1 MKFSREVKTA
11 ILILACLCIFILGFN
26 YLKGNSLLDKK
37 TQLLAFYENVEGL
50 NVGANITINGLNVGN
65 ITDIDFDENFEK
77 IIVRFNVREDLN
89 FSNESVAQIY
99 ETGLIGGKAIEIL
112 PVYDTS
118 NTIEEG
124 DVLPSE
130 IKPGLTELLNQKI
143 APLQEKIDSV
153 LISADSLLTGV
164 NNVMNSETQNNLLQT
179 LNGLTQSIDNIN
191 RLSSSMIRIVDANE
205 KTFKKIMDQ
214 VETSSVNLANL
225 TDSLSRAPLAKTIKN
240 FEITSGE
247 LKELVRQLQNGH
259 GTAGKLLKDDAL
271 YNELVNSSTALE
283 ALLTDLK
290 SHPKKYVHF
299 SIFGRKEKAKKED

>member
-1 MKFSREVKTA
+1 
-11 ILILACLCIFILGFN
+11 
-26 YLKGNSLLDKK
+26 
-37 TQLLAFYENVEGL
+37 
-50 NVGANITINGLNVGN
+50 
-65 ITDIDFDENFEK
+65 
-77 IIVRFNVREDLN
+77 
-89 FSNESVAQIY
+89 
-99 ETGLIGGKAIEIL
+99 
-112 PVYDTS
+112 
-118 NTIEEG
+118 
-124 DVLPSE
+124 
-130 IKPGLTELLNQKI
+130 
-143 APLQEKIDSV
+143 
-153 LISADSLLTGV
+153 
-164 NNVMNSETQNNLLQT
+164 
-179 LNGLTQSIDNIN
+179 
-191 RLSSSMIRIVDANE
+191 MIRIVDANE